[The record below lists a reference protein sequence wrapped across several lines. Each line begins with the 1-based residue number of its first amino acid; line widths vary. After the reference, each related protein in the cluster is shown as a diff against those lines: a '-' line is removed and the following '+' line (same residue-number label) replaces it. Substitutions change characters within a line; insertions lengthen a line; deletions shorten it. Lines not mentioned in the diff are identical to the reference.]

1 MYGATAFHRRG
12 RGAVKL
18 APLRPRS
25 GGERG
30 AVKLAPLRRHRRGER
45 APVKLGALRRR
56 SRGEKRVQ
64 VIPCIDI
71 RAGKCVR
78 LLQGQADQQTV
89 YGDDPVAIAQR
100 WVEAGAPLLHT
111 VDLDGAF
118 AGQMHNFGVIQA
130 IVRAIPIPVQLGGGL
145 RDLDAISRALDAGV
159 YRVVLGTSALE
170 QWDTLVA
177 ATARFP
183 GQVCVGIDSRD
194 GQVATRGWQNV
205 SQVETIPFAQRVA
218 TTGVAAI
225 IYTDIARDGMLQ
237 GPNIAGITAL
247 AQQVQVP
254 IIASGGVSHLD
265 DLRQLAALEALGVCG
280 VLIGKALYEKRFTY
294 QQACAAVQQE

>member
-1 MYGATAFHRRG
+1 M
-12 RGAVKL
+12 
-18 APLRPRS
+18 
-25 GGERG
+25 
-30 AVKLAPLRRHRRGER
+30 
-45 APVKLGALRRR
+45 
-56 SRGEKRVQ
+56 
-64 VIPCIDI
+64 
-71 RAGKCVR
+71 
-78 LLQGQADQQTV
+78 
-89 YGDDPVAIAQR
+89 AQR
-100 WVEAGAPLLHT
+100 WTEVGAPLLHI

-130 IVRAIPIPVQLGGGL
+130 IVRAIPVPVQLGGGL
-145 RDLDAISRALDAGV
+145 RDLDTIRRVLGSGV
-159 YRVVLGTSALE
+159 HRVVLGTSALE

-237 GPNIAGITAL
+237 GPNIAGITTL

-254 IIASGGVSHLD
+254 IMASGGVSHLD

>member
-1 MYGATAFHRRG
+1 M
-12 RGAVKL
+12 
-18 APLRPRS
+18 
-25 GGERG
+25 
-30 AVKLAPLRRHRRGER
+30 
-45 APVKLGALRRR
+45 
-56 SRGEKRVQ
+56 
-64 VIPCIDI
+64 
-71 RAGKCVR
+71 
-78 LLQGQADQQTV
+78 
-89 YGDDPVAIAQR
+89 AQR
-100 WVEAGAPLLHT
+100 WTDVGAPLLHI

-130 IVRAIPIPVQLGGGL
+130 IVRAIPVPVQLGGGL
-145 RDLDAISRALDAGV
+145 RDLDTINRALEAGV
-159 YRVVLGTSALE
+159 HRVVLGTSALE
-170 QWDTLVA
+170 QWDTLIA

-183 GQVCVGIDSRD
+183 GHVCVGIDSRD

-294 QQACAAVQQE
+294 QQACVAVQQE

>member
-1 MYGATAFHRRG
+1 M
-12 RGAVKL
+12 
-18 APLRPRS
+18 
-25 GGERG
+25 
-30 AVKLAPLRRHRRGER
+30 
-45 APVKLGALRRR
+45 
-56 SRGEKRVQ
+56 Q

-89 YGDDPVAIAQR
+89 YGDDPVAMAQR
-100 WVEAGAPLLHT
+100 WADVGAPLLHI

-130 IVRAIPIPVQLGGGL
+130 IVRAIPVPLQLGGGL
-145 RDLDAISRALDAGV
+145 RDLDTISRVIEVGV
-159 YRVVLGTSALE
+159 HRVVLGTSALE

-177 ATARFP
+177 ATVRFP

-205 SQVETIPFAQRVA
+205 SQVETIPFAQRVG

-265 DLRQLAALEALGVCG
+265 DLRQLATLEPLGVGG

>member
-1 MYGATAFHRRG
+1 
-12 RGAVKL
+12 
-18 APLRPRS
+18 
-25 GGERG
+25 
-30 AVKLAPLRRHRRGER
+30 
-45 APVKLGALRRR
+45 
-56 SRGEKRVQ
+56 VQ

-89 YGDDPVAIAQR
+89 YGDDPVAMARR
-100 WVEAGAPLLHT
+100 WAEAGAPLLHI
-111 VDLDGAF
+111 VDLDGAS

-130 IVRAIPIPVQLGGGL
+130 MLQAISIPVQLGGGL
-145 RDLDAISRALDAGV
+145 RDLDAISRALEAGV
-159 YRVVLGTSALE
+159 QRVVLGTSALE

-177 ATARFP
+177 ATQRFP
-183 GQVCVGIDSRD
+183 GQVCVGIDSRN
-194 GQVATRGWQNV
+194 GQVATRGWQSV
-205 SQVETIPFAQRVA
+205 SQVETIALAQQVA

-237 GPNIAGITAL
+237 GPNISSIASL

-254 IIASGGVSHLD
+254 VIASGGVAQLA
-265 DLRQLAALEALGVCG
+265 DLRQLAALEPFGVCG
-280 VLIGKALYEKRFTY
+280 VIVGKALYEGRFAY

>member
-1 MYGATAFHRRG
+1 
-12 RGAVKL
+12 
-18 APLRPRS
+18 
-25 GGERG
+25 
-30 AVKLAPLRRHRRGER
+30 
-45 APVKLGALRRR
+45 
-56 SRGEKRVQ
+56 VQ

-89 YGDDPVAIAQR
+89 YGDDPVAMARR
-100 WVEAGAPLLHT
+100 WAEAGAPLLHL
-111 VDLDGAF
+111 VDLDGAL
-118 AGQMHNFGVIQA
+118 AGHMHNFEVIQA
-130 IVRAIPIPVQLGGGL
+130 IVRAISIPVQLGGGL
-145 RDLDAISRALDAGV
+145 RDLDAISRAVDGGV
-159 YRVVLGTSALE
+159 HRVVLGTSALE

-177 ATARFP
+177 ATIRFP
-183 GQVCVGIDSRD
+183 GQVCVGIDSRN
-194 GQVATRGWQNV
+194 GQVATHGWQTV

-218 TTGVAAI
+218 TTGIAAI

-265 DLRQLAALEALGVCG
+265 DLRHLAALEALGVCG
-280 VLIGKALYEKRFTY
+280 VLIGKALYERRFTY